1 MRQLESQSMSSSEG
15 PSPPPDSNSHVPTPI
30 IGVAAI
36 QSDAPTSEERTF
48 AMLAELLQLF
58 SWIIGPIIIYFVKR
72 DSRFVR
78 FHALQA
84 VLWQAFL
91 VVFYIVFFVIVIAGF
106 VATIPR
112 NGGTPPNPSA
122 FPFVIL
128 LCLYGFMGLTWL
140 TTMIVSIYF
149 AVKAQNGDWA
159 SYPLIGR
166 LAKKMA
172 GI

>member
-1 MRQLESQSMSSSEG
+1 M
-15 PSPPPDSNSHVPTPI
+15 
-30 IGVAAI
+30 GVAAI
-36 QSDAPTSEERTF
+36 QVDTPTSEERTI

-84 VLWQAFL
+84 VLLQAFL
-91 VVFYIVFFVIVIAGF
+91 IVFYIVFFVVIIAGF
-106 VATIPR
+106 AASIPR
-112 NGGTPPNPSA
+112 NGGQPPSA

-128 LCLYGFMGLTWL
+128 FCLYGFMGLTWL
-140 TTMIVSIYF
+140 ATMIIAIYF
-149 AVKAQNGDWA
+149 AIKAQNGDWA
-159 SYPLIGR
+159 SYPVIGR
-166 LAKKMA
+166 LAKRMA